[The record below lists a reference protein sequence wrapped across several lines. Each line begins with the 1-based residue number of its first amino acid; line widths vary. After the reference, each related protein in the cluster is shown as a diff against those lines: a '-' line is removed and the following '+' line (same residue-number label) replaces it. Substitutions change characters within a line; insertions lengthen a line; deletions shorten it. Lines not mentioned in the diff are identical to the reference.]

1 MADNNNTS
9 TTQHITQLDFDIT
22 KAEQQL
28 EELAKKVDVISKEIA
43 GKNWTIKAVIE
54 GNDEFNQINK
64 ELDETIN
71 KYNELNKKISELT
84 DIGRVNTV
92 LEQLQADLKLIKAE
106 YANVTDSVEGL
117 TKANEKYAEIAEEQ
131 KKKVEILNAKLSDA
145 TAKYGEESLAVA
157 KWQLELTNAQTAL
170 QLTNNAIEKNA
181 DMIDKLNKKLDVT
194 NYDKL
199 NTSLSQLQAELALV
213 KSQYADNKNSMEAYS
228 AVSQKYTEI
237 ATAQKQKVAE
247 LESVLEK
254 AKKNY
259 GENSAEVAK
268 WQLELTNSK
277 TALQNTEN
285 ALSTLDKQMDEYS
298 RSLTEVKDN
307 TENMT
312 GSTSKLVSS
321 LEYALVNAFKSA
333 SKAAVESM
341 KTVEDSMMEISRVL
355 NLNGNETNIMRD
367 QMLELGQAY
376 GRSFEEVAGV
386 TLRYAQ
392 AGYDMNDSLKQAEQS
407 LLAVNTAELNVE
419 QATQSLIGIMAQ
431 WGYEADDLSSIIDK
445 LNYTADNNAITTQDL
460 VDGLL
465 KASSMAKTAG
475 ISFDDTIGILT
486 AMKVASGAAG
496 KEVGNAFKS
505 ILAYIQRPESLKL
518 FDSMGIEVYA
528 DKATGALKP
537 MVDILQQMSDKWNEG
552 EATQNSMIDTL
563 VKSGDAAQLLSEEWA
578 TATGTMD
585 EYNEYLEAQAE
596 AQNKAN
602 DAEAR
607 AQAQAAAGV
616 FRRNYYI
623 SLMENWNKAIEVS
636 ADLVNAEGHSM
647 AENGRYMETLTAKCE
662 QLKVALTDLAI
673 FLADAGFLDA
683 AKNVVEFTTN
693 LVSLTSQSKAFVPI
707 ILSLGSAFLAL
718 KIGDIIKDLQA
729 TKTVLQQ
736 LGETAADG
744 IKYLTGASQKLQLT
758 ATSAEKATAAITG
771 VSVAISAVSAA
782 ISIVIIALKAY
793 KDSQEKEIENSLEMA
808 KAAENE
814 IKSLDDLLERYN
826 QLYSI
831 ADKTTEQDAEYK
843 DVQEK
848 IITALGDR
856 ASALKGLTENTE
868 AYRTELEK
876 LVKAERDSNLNIL
889 ETASKNAKK
898 NVNAFYNRYNKSE
911 IGVKGAYT
919 ASILS
924 SVGTYDENNNSI
936 SMGSDNFEQYINL
949 KKSLEALNDEY
960 IRLATNGKAES
971 KEYSDIGDTLEKVRA
986 RYDQLTPY
994 IEKAVN
1000 AEAAYREELYLLN
1013 HEKPKTYAEQKK
1025 MNDVILATTYLT
1037 DDYKDMLSGLI
1048 TQYYDTSDALRD
1060 FNNEL
1065 KNSDFAIVESQ
1076 LEGLAATGNLNSTA
1090 LEKNKG
1096 LMEKLAPLMREYGLD
1111 VNDVVQYYK
1120 SLYTSSNDV
1129 SKTTEEVAEEFEGLA
1144 DKISNSEKSISS
1156 LNGYMQTLRE
1166 GGSLTAEQVLDLCDT
1181 YGLLANQFVET
1192 ENGYKIEISAL
1203 EALRN
1208 AQIEAAVTARQQ
1220 QIEQT
1225 MAVQTGL
1232 IDRLKAYG
1240 LEVEGIQSVADAE
1253 KALTELRS
1261 KKSEDAKGIKGG
1273 ADAQAHNEKYA
1284 NYNSDVEAI
1293 EKIGEAYKNLDNLAS
1308 GVYEHLGEKS
1318 SSTNSSAQKDG
1329 QETVDILKQQIE
1341 AVNHIAELG
1350 GYTLEEQIGYFERLK
1365 RELELTEE
1373 QYKELEETLDKLYE
1387 KQIKEYFSDLEE
1399 QYDEYLDNLKE
1410 QFDEEV
1416 EAYKDSLDKRYDAR
1430 KKELDDE
1437 ISKLKDSLNAQIST
1451 AKTAY
1456 QTKKKYAEKA
1466 YDGQIE
1472 ALKKLRDAEI
1482 DNIEAAYN
1490 AQIDALNKIKR
1501 ARQEQRDEE
1510 DYQDERNGILEQ
1522 ISYWEQR
1529 TGTEAVENIANL
1541 KKQLADLDKNRE
1553 REKEDTETDNQIDNL
1568 KTQMQ
1573 NQTDMIKSQYDNQI
1587 ALLQLQKQAELES
1600 YEETYNREVELLQN
1614 RLETETKLLE
1624 EQRDR
1629 ELERLKADN
1638 EKKYNDFKK
1647 LKEDELKAEK
1657 KKWEEIKKLF
1667 NEANLNLLAGAKQ
1680 FAPQMYEAFHN
1691 SFTNPMKRD
1700 LQSLQN
1706 AFNKLRGASSLI
1718 NSLSGT
1724 SMSNTS
1730 PTSSIANTG
1739 TYKGNLKLSSKS
1751 ASSDNVA
1758 QARTGGYT
1766 LADGLTMLHKNELVV
1781 NPQQTRDMTE
1791 FFNDYTKN
1799 LKPVVMSREILDG
1812 LKKMAKFYNNAVTN
1826 NNVYNN
1832 GDNIT
1837 NSGANTVVNFNAP
1850 LQNIE
1855 HVGDEADA
1863 RIAANNVERM
1873 LKQEIDKK
1881 Y

>member
-1 MADNNNTS
+1 MADNNTS
-9 TTQHITQLDFDIT
+9 TTQHITRLDFDIT

-28 EELAKKVDVISKEIA
+28 EELEKKLDSISKEIA
-43 GKNWTIKAVIE
+43 GKNWTINAIIN
-54 GNDEFNQINK
+54 GDE
-64 ELDETIN
+64 ELDKLGKEFEETSLKI
-71 KYNELNKKISELT
+71 KDVQEESKKAKDSIDDMAKS
-84 DIGRVNTV
+84 G
-92 LEQLQADLKLIKAE
+92 
-106 YANVTDSVEGL
+106 TDSTSRLV
-117 TKANEKYAEIAEEQ
+117 
-131 KKKVEILNAKLSDA
+131 S
-145 TAKYGEESLAVA
+145 
-157 KWQLELTNAQTAL
+157 
-170 QLTNNAIEKNA
+170 AIE
-181 DMIDKLNKKLDVT
+181 
-194 NYDKL
+194 
-199 NTSLSQLQAELALV
+199 
-213 KSQYADNKNSMEAYS
+213 
-228 AVSQKYTEI
+228 
-237 ATAQKQKVAE
+237 
-247 LESVLEK
+247 
-254 AKKNY
+254 
-259 GENSAEVAK
+259 
-268 WQLELTNSK
+268 
-277 TALQNTEN
+277 
-285 ALSTLDKQMDEYS
+285 
-298 RSLTEVKDN
+298 
-307 TENMT
+307 T
-312 GSTSKLVSS
+312 GLVS
-321 LEYALVNAFKSA
+321 AFKNA
-333 SKAAVESM
+333 SKASVESM

-355 NLNGNETNIMRD
+355 NLNGNETNAMRD

-475 ISFDDTIGILT
+475 MSFDDTIGVLT

-528 DKATGALKP
+528 DKATGALNP

-552 EATQNSMIDTL
+552 EATQNAMIDTL

-585 EYNEYLEAQAE
+585 EYNEYLNAQAE

-673 FLADAGFLDA
+673 SLADAGFLDKAKDIIEIATAVTKWTADTKTIIPILTMVSGLLISIKSAKIGEEFAKIGTSFANAGKLIKSGFTGVTAELEGAKKSA
-683 AKNVVEFTTN
+683 AALQAGISSLGLAIAGLN
-693 LVSLTSQSKAFVPI
+693 LVIGI
-707 ILSLGSAFLAL
+707 IQTVSSELEKSR
-718 KIGDIIKDLQA
+718 QA
-729 TKTVLQQ
+729 AVDA
-736 LGETAADG
+736 GE
-744 IKYLTGASQKLQLT
+744 
-758 ATSAEKATAAITG
+758 
-771 VSVAISAVSAA
+771 
-782 ISIVIIALKAY
+782 
-793 KDSQEKEIENSLEMA
+793 
-808 KAAENE
+808 AAESK

-831 ADKTTEQDAEYK
+831 TNKTTEQDAEYR

-856 ASALKGLTENTE
+856 ASALEGLTKNTE
-868 AYRTELEK
+868 AYRTELEN
-876 LVKAERDSNLNIL
+876 LVEVERENNLNTL
-889 ETASKNAKK
+889 EIASKKAKK

-911 IGVKGAYT
+911 VGVKGLYT

-924 SVGTYDENNNSI
+924 STGAFNESNNSI

-949 KKSLEALNDEY
+949 KKALEALNDEY
-960 IRLATNGKAES
+960 IRLAKNGKDGT
-971 KEYSDIGDTLEKVRA
+971 KEYNDIGDTLESVRS

-994 IEKAVN
+994 IEAAVK
-1000 AEAAYREELYLLN
+1000 AEASYREQLYIIN
-1013 HEKPKTYAEQKK
+1013 HEVPKTYAEQKK
-1025 MNDVILATTYLT
+1025 MNDVILMTADVT
-1037 DDYKDMLSGLI
+1037 DDYKDMLAGLI
-1048 TQYYDTSDALRD
+1048 TQYYDTNDALRD

-1065 KNSDFAIVESQ
+1065 NSSDFAIITSQ
-1076 LEGLAATGNLNSTA
+1076 LEGLAASGNLNSTA
-1090 LEKNKG
+1090 FEKNKG
-1096 LMEKLAPLMREYGLD
+1096 LMEKLAPLMKKYGLD

-1120 SLYTSSNDV
+1120 SLYTSSEDV
-1129 SKTTEEVAEEFEGLA
+1129 SKTTEEVAEEIEVLA
-1144 DKISNSEKSISS
+1144 DKISNAEKSISS

-1166 GGSLTAEQVLDLCDT
+1166 GGALTAEQVLDLCDT

-1208 AQIEAAVTARQQ
+1208 AQIEAAITARQQ

-1253 KALTELRS
+1253 KALTELRN
-1261 KKSEDAKGIKGG
+1261 KKSEDAKGINGG

-1293 EKIGEAYKNLDNLAS
+1293 EKIKEAYKSLDNLAN

-1318 SSTNSSAQKDG
+1318 SSTNSSAQTDG
-1329 QETVDILKQQIE
+1329 KETVDILKQQIE

-1437 ISKLKDSLNAQIST
+1437 ISKLKEGLNAQIST

-1456 QTKKKYAEKA
+1456 QTKKKYSEKA

-1490 AQIDALNKIKR
+1490 AQIDALNKIKK

-1529 TGTEAVENIANL
+1529 TGTEAVENIADL

-1553 REKEDTETDNQIDNL
+1553 REKQDTETDNQIDSL

-1587 ALLQLQKQAELES
+1587 ALLQSQQQTELES
-1600 YEETYNREVELLQN
+1600 YEATYNREVELLQD
-1614 RLETETKLLE
+1614 RLERETKLLE
-1624 EQRDR
+1624 EQRDK
-1629 ELERLKADN
+1629 ELENLKA
-1638 EKKYNDFKK
+1638 KNDEEYKNFKK
-1647 LKEDELKAEK
+1647 LKDDELTAEK

-1667 NEANLNLLAGAKQ
+1667 EGANLDLLAGAKQ
-1680 FAPQMYEAFHN
+1680 FAPQMYEEFFN
-1691 SFTNPMKRD
+1691 SFTNPMQRD
-1700 LQSLQN
+1700 LQSIQN
-1706 AFNKLRGASSLI
+1706 AFNRLKAASSLI

-1724 SMSNTS
+1724 SMKNVS

-1739 TYKGNLKLSSKS
+1739 TFKGKSLLSTAST
-1751 ASSDNVA
+1751 SSDNVV

-1766 LADGLTMLHKNELVV
+1766 LADGLTMLHKNELIV
-1781 NPQQTRDMTE
+1781 NPQQTRDMTD

-1799 LKPVVMSREILDG
+1799 LKPVVMSREIIDG
-1812 LKKMAKFYNNAVTN
+1812 LKKMARFYNNAVTN

-1873 LKQEIDKK
+1873 LKQKIDKK